1 MFYMKNETVHIYEM
15 NETIYYF
22 SSYFKRLL
30 LYIVK
35 LL

>member
-1 MFYMKNETVHIYEM
+1 MFYMKNETVRIYEM
-15 NETIYYF
+15 SETIYYF
-22 SSYFKRLL
+22 SSYLKRLL